1 MQKEDLCVVF
11 EGRISGQKDIAA
23 VKAAFM
29 AKLHI
34 PAEKIDHVFSGAR
47 VVLKKR
53 LNLEKALK
61 MQGILAQMGAFSSIE
76 PQKTPPADQTPGP
89 STLPFQCPKCG
100 RTAPP
105 DDPSVRRGEC
115 PGCGVVVQKYLQGH
129 CRS

>member
-29 AKLHI
+29 AKLNI
-34 PAEKIDHVFSGAR
+34 PADKIDHVFSGAR
-47 VVLKKR
+47 VILKKG
-53 LNLEKALK
+53 LTLEKALK

-76 PQKTPPADQTPGP
+76 PKKAPPGAQAPATSG
-89 STLPFQCPKCG
+89 LPFQCPKCG

-115 PGCGVVVQKYLQGH
+115 PGCGIVVQKYLQGH
-129 CRS
+129 SRS